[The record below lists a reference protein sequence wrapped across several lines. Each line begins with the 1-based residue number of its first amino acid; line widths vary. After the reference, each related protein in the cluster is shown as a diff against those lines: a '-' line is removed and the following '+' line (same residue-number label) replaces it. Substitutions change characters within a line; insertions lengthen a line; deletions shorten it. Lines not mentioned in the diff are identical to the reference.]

1 MITCYSKILK
11 FFFYFSNTL
20 SITSCCAPTRY
31 TDFPSLSA
39 FFRISL
45 TTSIPAIFS
54 CTGFLT
60 SLDAKTVFIGSAG
73 RQGFMAAIIGNT
85 CEEIVD
91 DVDADLFVLNRNTV
105 KKG

>member
-1 MITCYSKILK
+1 MPDDVIPEI
-11 FFFYFSNTL
+11 
-20 SITSCCAPTRY
+20 CA
-31 TDFPSLSA
+31 
-39 FFRISL
+39 
-45 TTSIPAIFS
+45 
-54 CTGFLT
+54 

-73 RQGFMAAIIGNT
+73 RQGFMAAVIGNT